1 MSINYRSIT
10 ATVIAAA
17 DKKPGHSDVVL
28 FAPTSSFDTI
38 AIPTA
43 PFTAMGATKKIT
55 ANHTF
60 PVNGGWKSIQAK
72 AKSIDGTA
80 DAAGEAGGQVITY
93 KYKVIVKGDSAEIN
107 EFIENLANEDIIA
120 LLNDPVC
127 GVDNYVQ
134 LGSACTPANISGL
147 AYRSGSKGAGGFKEY
162 EFVIE
167 SSDKFFYEGDVTMAS
182 EDPTLDAPGLLSISA
197 VTDDGFVVNWAD
209 VTDATGYDIDTA
221 TNAGFTTGV
230 VSYDRSVSDVTVSG
244 LTAATVYYIRV
255 RAKATGFNSSSY
267 TSFSITTLA

>member
-28 FAPTSSFDTI
+28 FAPTSSFTTI
-38 AIPTA
+38 ALPTA

-107 EFIENLANEDIIA
+107 EFIENLANEDIVV
-120 LLNDPVC
+120 LFNDPVC

-162 EFVIE
+162 EFVVE
-167 SSDKFFYEGDVTMAS
+167 SSDKFFYEGDVTMAV
-182 EDPTLDAPGLLSISA
+182 EDPILDS
-197 VTDDGFVVNWAD
+197 V
-209 VTDATGYDIDTA
+209 
-221 TNAGFTTGV
+221 GV
-230 VSYDRSVSDVTVSG
+230 VTVSG
-244 LTAATVYYIRV
+244 ISTTGVILDWASTGNTDLYEIEFGTSSTFVAATATTSATSNKTLSGLTTATLYYIRV
-255 RAKATGFNSSSY
+255 RATGAGY
-267 TSFSITTLA
+267 ADGPWTTLSITTD